1 MSSSFDALGVPA
13 ELVSTLKARG
23 IDAPFPIQALTV
35 ADGLAGRDVSGRAP
49 TGSGKTLAFGIPIV
63 ARVERAAARRPRAL
77 VLVPTRELASQVA
90 GELEWLG
97 RVRKL
102 RVATVFGG
110 TGYGLQIKALRK
122 GVDVLVACPGRLG
135 DLIERNEVVLDQV
148 QIVVV
153 DEADRMAD
161 MGFLPVV
168 KKLLDRTPEN
178 RQTLLF
184 SATLDGA
191 VDALVRRYQR
201 DPARHILPE
210 DEEARTLATHAF
222 WRVEREDRVQVCVD
236 VIKHAGPT
244 IVFCRTKRGTDQ
256 LAKKLAQA
264 GIRNEAIHGNRSQ
277 SQRERALAAFTHG
290 RVDALIATD
299 VAARGI
305 HVDDVACVVHFDPP
319 HDAKDYTHRSGRTAR
334 AGSRGTVISL
344 IGRDQTRDALQVQ
357 RELDLHVGIDKPTS
371 AALATL
377 TPAAVQ
383 ARASG
388 PVVAVSTSTSTP
400 TSIGTGGE
408 SPQGT
413 IKWFDTRKGFGFI
426 DRGREKDLFVHCSAF
441 ESDGSVKPQEGQR
454 VEFEI
459 APGRR
464 GEQASKVRVLA
475 S

>member
-1 MSSSFDALGVPA
+1 MSSSFDALGVSA
-13 ELVSTLKARG
+13 DLVSTLKARG
-23 IDAPFPIQALTV
+23 IDAPFAIQALTL

-63 ARVERAAARRPRAL
+63 ARVDSAAPRRPRAL

-90 GELEWLG
+90 GELQWLG
-97 RVRKL
+97 RGRRL

-110 TGYGLQIKALRK
+110 TGYGGQIKALRK

-135 DLIERNEVVLDQV
+135 DLMERSEVVLDQV
-148 QIVVV
+148 EIVVV

-168 KKLLDRTPEN
+168 KKILDRTPEN

-201 DPARHILPE
+201 DPQRHILPE
-210 DEEARTLATHAF
+210 DEESRTLATHAF
-222 WRVEREDRVQVCVD
+222 WRVEREDRVHLCAE

-256 LAKKLAQA
+256 LAKKLSQA
-264 GIRNEAIHGNRSQ
+264 GVRNEAIHGNRSQ
-277 SQRERALAAFTHG
+277 GQRERALSAFMHG

-305 HVDDVACVVHFDPP
+305 HVDEVACVVHFDPP

-344 IGRDQTRDALQVQ
+344 IGRDQARDALKLQ
-357 RELDLHVGIDKPTS
+357 RELDIQVGIDKPS
-371 AALATL
+371 NDSLASL
-377 TPAAVQ
+377 SPAAVQ
-383 ARASG
+383 ARRDTPSVTLS
-388 PVVAVSTSTSTP
+388 PPTSPSTP
-400 TSIGTGGE
+400 ARSDGE

-426 DRGREKDLFVHCSAF
+426 DRGREKDLFVHFSAF
-441 ESDGSVKPQEGQR
+441 EPNGATLPQEGQR

-459 APGRR
+459 TPGRR
-464 GEQASKVRVLA
+464 GEQASRVRVLA

>member
-1 MSSSFDALGVPA
+1 
-13 ELVSTLKARG
+13 
-23 IDAPFPIQALTV
+23 
-35 ADGLAGRDVSGRAP
+35 
-49 TGSGKTLAFGIPIV
+49 
-63 ARVERAAARRPRAL
+63 
-77 VLVPTRELASQVA
+77 VLVPTRELAAQVA

-97 RVRKL
+97 RGRKL
-102 RVATVFGG
+102 RVATVYGG
-110 TGYGLQIKALRK
+110 TGYGLQIKSLRR

-135 DLIERNEVVLDQV
+135 DLIERAEVVLDQV

-168 KKLLDRTPEN
+168 KKILDRTPET

-191 VDALVRRYQR
+191 VDSLVRRYQR

-210 DEEARTLATHAF
+210 DDEAKTMATHAF
-222 WRVEREDRVQVCVD
+222 WRVEREDRLQVCAD

-256 LAKKLAQA
+256 LAKKLDQA

-277 SQRERALAAFTHG
+277 SQRERALSLFTRG

-305 HVDDVACVVHFDPP
+305 HVDEVACVVHYDPP

-334 AGSRGTVISL
+334 AGARGTVVSL
-344 IGRDQTRDALQVQ
+344 IGRDQTKDALKLQ
-357 RELDLHVGIDKPTS
+357 RDLDLHVGIDRPND
-371 AALATL
+371 AALASL
-377 TPAAVQ
+377 TPHAVRSRTAAPAPAAVQ
-383 ARASG
+383 PAPEVTR
-388 PVVAVSTSTSTP
+388 T
-400 TSIGTGGE
+400 E
-408 SPQGT
+408 ENSPQGV

-426 DRGREKDLFVHCSAF
+426 DRGRDKDLFVHLSAF
-441 ESDGSVKPQEGQR
+441 ETGGATRPLEGQR

-459 APGRR
+459 TPGRR

>member
-1 MSSSFDALGVPA
+1 MPSPFDALGVPA
-13 ELVSTLKARG
+13 DLVSTLKARG
-23 IDAPFPIQALTV
+23 IDAPFAIQTLTL

-49 TGSGKTLAFGIPIV
+49 TGSGKTIAFGIPIV
-63 ARVERAAARRPRAL
+63 ARVERAAPRRPRAL
-77 VLVPTRELASQVA
+77 VLVPTRELAAQVA

-97 RVRKL
+97 RARKL
-102 RVATVFGG
+102 RVATVYGG
-110 TGYGLQIKALRK
+110 TGYGLQIKSLRR

-135 DLIERNEVVLDQV
+135 DLIERAEVVLDQV

-168 KKLLDRTPEN
+168 KKILDRTPET

-191 VDALVRRYQR
+191 VDSLVRRYQR

-210 DEEARTLATHAF
+210 DEEAKTLATHAF
-222 WRVEREDRVQVCVD
+222 WRVEREDRLQVCVD

-256 LAKKLAQA
+256 LAKKLDHA

-277 SQRERALAAFTHG
+277 SQRERALSLFTHG

-305 HVDDVACVVHFDPP
+305 HVDEVACVVHYDPP

-334 AGSRGTVISL
+334 AGARGTVVSL
-344 IGRDQTRDALQVQ
+344 VGRDQTKDALKLQ
-357 RELDLHVGIDKPTS
+357 RDLDLPVGIVKPND

-377 TPAAVQ
+377 TPGAV
-383 ARASG
+383 RSR
-388 PVVAVSTSTSTP
+388 TSAPLPAPAPPAPEITRTE
-400 TSIGTGGE
+400 GK
-408 SPQGT
+408 SPQGV

-426 DRGREKDLFVHCSAF
+426 DRGRDKDLFVHLSAF
-441 ESDGSVKPQEGQR
+441 ETGGATRPLEGQR

>member
-1 MSSSFDALGVPA
+1 MSSSFDALGVSA

-23 IDAPFPIQALTV
+23 IDAPFAIQELTV

-63 ARVERAAARRPRAL
+63 ARVERAAPRRPRAL
-77 VLVPTRELASQVA
+77 VLVPTRELATQVA

-97 RVRKL
+97 RGRRL

-135 DLIERNEVVLDQV
+135 DLMERNEIVLDQV

-168 KKLLDRTPEN
+168 KKILDRTPDD

-191 VDALVRRYQR
+191 VDSHVRRYQR
-201 DPARHILPE
+201 DPVRHILPE
-210 DEEARTLATHAF
+210 DDEARTLATHAF
-222 WRVEREDRVQVCVD
+222 WRVEKHDRVQVTAD

-256 LAKKLAQA
+256 LAKKLEQA

-277 SQRERALAAFTHG
+277 GQRERALAAFAKG

-305 HVDDVACVVHFDPP
+305 HVDEVACVVHYDPP
-319 HDAKDYTHRSGRTAR
+319 HDVKDYTHRSGRTAR
-334 AGSRGTVISL
+334 AGARGTVVSL
-344 IGRDQTRDALQVQ
+344 IGHDQTRDAMQFQ
-357 RELDLHVGIDKPTS
+357 RELDLPVGIAKPNRE
-371 AALATL
+371 ALASL
-377 TPAAVQ
+377 TPDAVQ
-383 ARASG
+383 ARLTTTVNPPVLPAPSASG
-388 PVVAVSTSTSTP
+388 ST
-400 TSIGTGGE
+400 GE
-408 SPQGT
+408 SPRGT

-426 DRGREKDLFVHCSAF
+426 DRGHEKDLFVHFSAF
-441 ESDGSVKPQEGQR
+441 EGGNGVKPQEGQR

-464 GEQASKVRVLA
+464 GEQASRVRVLA
-475 S
+475 